1 MTTTMAIQEEVKQSN
16 LLSREWRLD
25 HLYYILDKNK
35 KCILFKRN
43 PNQKKI
49 LDHKRKC
56 MLAWLPYK
64 MMTLKAR
71 QGGITTEECIY
82 DLDQC
87 LFYPNQDNV
96 IIAHSMDKAQD
107 IFRIIKFA
115 YDKLPGNWDGRW

>member
-1 MTTTMAIQEEVKQSN
+1 
-16 LLSREWRLD
+16 
-25 HLYYILDKNK
+25 
-35 KCILFKRN
+35 
-43 PNQKKI
+43 
-49 LDHKRKC
+49 
-56 MLAWLPYK
+56 
-64 MMTLKAR
+64 MTLKAR

-115 YDKLPGNWDGRW
+115 YDKLPQAIEMADGRIWTKPIPEYDSKSEYFFPSLNSRIKVVKNTRSITPSICHITELAYLEDAENEMAAIDGSL